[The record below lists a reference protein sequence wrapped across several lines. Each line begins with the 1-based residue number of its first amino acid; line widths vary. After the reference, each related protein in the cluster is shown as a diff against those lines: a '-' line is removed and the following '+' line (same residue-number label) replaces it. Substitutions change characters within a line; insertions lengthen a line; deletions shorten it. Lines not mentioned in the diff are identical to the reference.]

1 MSVAVVICDSDTD
14 LYTDTGKLITSVI
27 VDTANLHNLVN
38 LKTAG
43 LKSWLQSILDGWLR
57 AKLYDLNLSFPKLF
71 LDWCLFPTCVS
82 VHISGFVS

>member
-1 MSVAVVICDSDTD
+1 MSVAVVMCDSDTD

-43 LKSWLQSILDGWLR
+43 YKTNLQSILV
-57 AKLYDLNLSFPKLF
+57 KLF
-71 LDWCLFPTCVS
+71 WMIWSQIFPN
-82 VHISGFVS
+82 

>member
-27 VDTANLHNLVN
+27 VDSASLHNLVN

-43 LKSWLQSILDGWLR
+43 
-57 AKLYDLNLSFPKLF
+57 F
-71 LDWCLFPTCVS
+71 
-82 VHISGFVS
+82 